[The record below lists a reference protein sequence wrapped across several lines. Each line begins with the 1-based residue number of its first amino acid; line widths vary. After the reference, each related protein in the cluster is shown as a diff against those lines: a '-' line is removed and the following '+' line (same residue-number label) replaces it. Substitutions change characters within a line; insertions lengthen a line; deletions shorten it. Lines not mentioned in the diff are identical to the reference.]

1 MKPRDT
7 VKLDIAESDK
17 SETYPAE
24 EALHEDSLCRY
35 LHQPDEKHEYQKDE
49 SRFVLFVRRA

>member
-1 MKPRDT
+1 MKPRDA

-17 SETYPAE
+17 SKTYPAE
-24 EALHEDSLCRY
+24 EALPEDSLCRY
-35 LHQPDEKHEYQKDE
+35 LHQPDEKYEYQKHE

>member
-1 MKPRDT
+1 MKPRDA

-24 EALHEDSLCRY
+24 EALPEDSLCRY
-35 LHQPDEKHEYQKDE
+35 LHQPDEKYEYQKHE
-49 SRFVLFVRRA
+49 SHFVLFVRRA